1 MNHDARVLVV
11 EDDAAV
17 RHVLLALLEQEGF
30 SPQPAESA
38 ERALEQLRSGPF
50 DLVVTD
56 LRLGGMDGMQLLR
69 QVAREWPEI
78 PVVMLTAHGTVEGA
92 VEAMKAGA
100 ADYMLKP
107 FDREEVLYTVR
118 KTLAGTRAKQGE
130 PPPPAS
136 STGELVGDSGPMRDL
151 AQLLARAAT
160 THATVLLRG
169 ESGTG
174 KELCARSIH
183 ERSPRAQRP
192 FIVVNCGA
200 LPEHLLESELFG
212 YEKGAFTGAA
222 SRKPG
227 RVALAEGGT
236 LFLDEIG
243 ELPASMQV
251 KLLRL
256 IQSRE
261 YEPLGSTKVSRAD
274 VRFVAATHRNL
285 EEMIRVGTFREDLYY
300 RLNVLPIW
308 IAPLRER
315 RVDIPLLVEHFCRA
329 IAERDGRPDL
339 RFSVEALALLASEP
353 WPGNVRQL
361 QNFVERSAILSEQL
375 VISAEVV
382 RKELCR
388 SEAAGIRSL
397 PTEVPAGASANLEET
412 RALAEREAV
421 ALALHRASGNR
432 TAAARILGVSR
443 RTLYNKLAEYGLT

>member
-1 MNHDARVLVV
+1 
-11 EDDAAV
+11 
-17 RHVLLALLEQEGF
+17 
-30 SPQPAESA
+30 
-38 ERALEQLRSGPF
+38 
-50 DLVVTD
+50 
-56 LRLGGMDGMQLLR
+56 
-69 QVAREWPEI
+69 
-78 PVVMLTAHGTVEGA
+78 
-92 VEAMKAGA
+92 
-100 ADYMLKP
+100 
-107 FDREEVLYTVR
+107 
-118 KTLAGTRAKQGE
+118 
-130 PPPPAS
+130 
-136 STGELVGDSGPMRDL
+136 
-151 AQLLARAAT
+151 
-160 THATVLLRG
+160 
-169 ESGTG
+169 
-174 KELCARSIH
+174 
-183 ERSPRAQRP
+183 
-192 FIVVNCGA
+192 
-200 LPEHLLESELFG
+200 
-212 YEKGAFTGAA
+212 
-222 SRKPG
+222 
-227 RVALAEGGT
+227 
-236 LFLDEIG
+236 
-243 ELPASMQV
+243 MQV

-315 RVDIPLLVEHFCRA
+315 RVDIPLLIEHFCRA